1 MLVSGIEKSGSV
13 MHIHVSILSQI
24 LVAFRLLHNIEQS
37 SLCSAEGPYWLPILN
52 VVVCPCRAQTPNI
65 SLLPTLSS

>member
-1 MLVSGIEKSGSV
+1 MLVSGIEKNGSV

-24 LVAFRLLHNIEQS
+24 LVAFMLLHNIEQS
-37 SLCSAEGPYWLPILN
+37 SLCFAEGPYCLSILN